1 MKKILILI
9 AGVIVVAGIVLII
22 VFSLK
27 KDSVSTHPQPPLIE
41 GAATPQPVKLCFYG
55 ATKTASGLSDVSL
68 AVLNLSGTQV
78 TGMFKYLPAEKD
90 SKAGSFSGTVGAVDK
105 TAMART
111 ADVIWNVSAEGMT
124 NQEQLR
130 IVFGEGTAQA
140 GFGEMVQGSNN
151 IWDYK
156 DVSKLTYGQIMTDV
170 DCNDARI
177 QAQVQQP
184 VTLTDGRQCYAYSHD
199 ATTDAPYT
207 TNEFIDITISGNN
220 VLGTKTGTQ
229 TGPDMTNGYTGTIT
243 GTLAD
248 NKITDAYA
256 YTVEGS
262 KNTEHE
268 IYQAGLTGIDKLR
281 YPLIDK
287 FKDGLF
293 PDTSKDYTIE
303 HYSRVE
309 CKGSN

>member
-9 AGVIVVAGIVLII
+9 AGVIVVAGIILIVI
-22 VFSLK
+22 SLK
-27 KDSVSTHPQPPLIE
+27 KQSAPTHPQPPLTE

-55 ATKTASGLSDVSL
+55 ATKTNSGLSDVSL
-68 AVLNLSGTQV
+68 AVLNISGNQV
-78 TGMFKYLPAEKD
+78 TGKFNYLPAEKD
-90 SKAGSFSGTVGAVDK
+90 RKIGTFSGTVGAVDK
-105 TAMART
+105 IAMART

-124 NQEQLR
+124 AQEQLR

-140 GFGEMVQGSNN
+140 GFGEMVQGENT
-151 IWDYK
+151 IWNYK
-156 DVSKLTYGQIMTDV
+156 DVSKLSYGQIMTDV
-170 DCNDARI
+170 DCNDARLA
-177 QAQVQQP
+177 QTQVQQP
-184 VTLTDGRQCYAYSHD
+184 VTLTDGRQCYTYSHD
-199 ATTDAPYT
+199 ATTGEPYT
-207 TNEFIDITISGNN
+207 TSEFIDITISGNK
-220 VLGTKTGTQ
+220 VLGTKTGNQ
-229 TGPDMTNGYTGTIT
+229 AGPDMTNGYTGTIT

-248 NKITDAYA
+248 NKISDAYA

-287 FKDGLF
+287 FKAGLF
-293 PDTSKDYTIE
+293 PDTSKSYTIQ